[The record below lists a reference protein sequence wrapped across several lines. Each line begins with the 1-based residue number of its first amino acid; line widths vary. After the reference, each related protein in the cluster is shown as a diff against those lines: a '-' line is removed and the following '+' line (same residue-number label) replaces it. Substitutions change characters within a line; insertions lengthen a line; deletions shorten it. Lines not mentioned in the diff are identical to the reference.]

1 MTHTA
6 KAERATPVE
15 TSSIQLATEPRLTET
30 TPTRI
35 TADPEPQATPSQPV
49 ILEVRVTKQSNVQE
63 TGKPAIPKE
72 SISSEAPASEPE
84 AGSPIT
90 PPIKQT
96 TKPEFST
103 GEHKSEHKDEQP
115 VSLLEQQRPVH
126 HEPVSTPISNL
137 EQERSTPV
145 RAVSHDSA
153 SRVFSPPDIPEPAAA
168 DHTPLKSMDLRIPD
182 ANGGTVTVRLQER
195 AGGVHVSV
203 RSNDT
208 QLANGV
214 AAHLPELSRNLD
226 RQGFNIETWTPGEAH
241 RIADAAPEA
250 LLREASIREHAVDVT
265 RGHIDTAS
273 PITPE
278 QTQSGNESSDGHRKP
293 DWQEEMYKRP
303 RRPSDENFKEYLS

>member
-1 MTHTA
+1 M
-6 KAERATPVE
+6 
-15 TSSIQLATEPRLTET
+15 
-30 TPTRI
+30 
-35 TADPEPQATPSQPV
+35 
-49 ILEVRVTKQSNVQE
+49 
-63 TGKPAIPKE
+63 
-72 SISSEAPASEPE
+72 
-84 AGSPIT
+84 
-90 PPIKQT
+90 
-96 TKPEFST
+96 
-103 GEHKSEHKDEQP
+103 
-115 VSLLEQQRPVH
+115 
-126 HEPVSTPISNL
+126 
-137 EQERSTPV
+137 
-145 RAVSHDSA
+145 
-153 SRVFSPPDIPEPAAA
+153 
-168 DHTPLKSMDLRIPD
+168 
-182 ANGGTVTVRLQER
+182 
-195 AGGVHVSV
+195 SV
-203 RSNDT
+203 RSNDM